1 MQEQCENEEDKVMTM
16 YYSIPCLMS
25 VLASDCTGQPIRDL
39 SVESPMLAIWNSGAF
54 STVSLCGCGK
64 QPLQFSISKVLD
76 AKLQFEVACMKPKDR
91 DVSKVDVNLHLHD
104 SYGDLQTT
112 ISVACS
118 QDICDAIDFNRIS
131 QIGYGLHER
140 QHPRMTPSS
149 VEHVVYED
157 EFVGGYHK
165 TLVEDIPLCRE
176 IVSRLCRELTAQLSA
191 HGYWLRPVDNNDQE
205 TARP

>member
-131 QIGYGLHER
+131 QIGYGVHER
-140 QHPRMTPSS
+140 RHPRLTLPT

-165 TLVEDIPLCRE
+165 TLAEDIPLCRE
-176 IVSRLCRELTAQLSA
+176 IVSRLCQGLTAQLSA
-191 HGYWLRPVDNNDQE
+191 HGYWLRAVGNNDQE